1 MIYCVA
7 ANKGGVG
14 KTSLL
19 TNVAALLSLDK
30 RVLMVDCD
38 GQGNCSLA
46 FGINPLGVKSTL
58 HDVLLGG
65 CSIEQAAIKIR
76 DNLSL
81 IPSNDDMD
89 ILELEILPEA
99 KEKYKHPYELLKP
112 HLEAIKGQYDYIM
125 IDTPPSL
132 GLVTMNALK
141 ASDRVLI
148 PFEPELYAVKGLIK
162 VLETV
167 EKFQEKSNPGLKVE
181 GVVGM
186 KVDSRTSLHSDMLQ
200 QARAYCFKKD
210 INIYQTVIPRS
221 IRFASATNY
230 HGKPA
235 VWVDKNNAIV
245 KAYFELAKE
254 MFDND

>member
-1 MIYCVA
+1 M
-7 ANKGGVG
+7 NKGGVG
-14 KTSLL
+14 KSSLL
-19 TNVAALLSLDK
+19 TNVAAILSKNK
-30 RVLMVDCD
+30 RVLIVDMD

-46 FGINPLGVKSTL
+46 FGINPRALKKTV
-58 HDVLLGG
+58 HDVLIGD
-65 CSIEQAAIKIR
+65 CDIEDTMIKIN
-76 DNLSL
+76 DNLVL
-81 IPSNDDMD
+81 VPANDSMD
-89 ILELEILPEA
+89 VLELEILPEA
-99 KEKYKHPYELLKP
+99 KEKYKRPYELLKP
-112 HLEAIKGQYDYIM
+112 HLEAIKSQYDYIM

-148 PFEPELYAVKGLIK
+148 PFEPELYAVQGLIK

-167 EKFQEKSNPGLKVE
+167 KEFQKKSNPGLQVE

-186 KVDSRTSLHSDMLQ
+186 KVDTRTSLHSDMLQ
-200 QARAYCFKKD
+200 KARAYCFK
-210 INIYQTVIPRS
+210 NNVNMYQAVIPRS

-245 KAYFELAKE
+245 KAYFELVKE
-254 MFDND
+254 MFDNE